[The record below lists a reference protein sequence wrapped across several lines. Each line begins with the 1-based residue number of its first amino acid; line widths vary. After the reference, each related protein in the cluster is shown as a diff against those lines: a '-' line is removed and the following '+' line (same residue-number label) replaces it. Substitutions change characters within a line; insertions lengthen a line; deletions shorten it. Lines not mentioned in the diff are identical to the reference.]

1 MRKQVCYT
9 LLLVSLLLVFA
20 VVPAVGQTVDW
31 NITWQ
36 DDGSIVETVS
46 LDKINLVL
54 DNKAWQSSTDN
65 KGHLILTRQTA
76 GWEEYRQ
83 LTDRLPLSVQS
94 RDYLVLQRATIN
106 SEDFKPD
113 PQGLY
118 HQIAAVPDA
127 QLSIKMPG
135 IIHDHSAD
143 MIVDSQEAVW
153 KLGRLDHMT
162 TEDLLLKATIF
173 DGLLVGVLL
182 VGGAVIVIGLLF
194 LRSIRRVNQLI
205 EEEYSLE
212 NITLEAAG
220 QETEGTEEQK
230 N

>member
-1 MRKQVCYT
+1 MRKQVCFT
-9 LLLVSLLLVFA
+9 LLLLSLLLLIT
-20 VVPAVGQTVDW
+20 VPAAGQTVDW
-31 NITWQ
+31 NLTWQ

-46 LDKINLVL
+46 LEKINLVL
-54 DNKAWQSSTDN
+54 DTGEWQSSTDN
-65 KGHLILTRQTA
+65 NGHLIFTRQIA
-76 GWEEYRQ
+76 GWEQYHK
-83 LTDRLPLSVQS
+83 LTDRLPLSIQS
-94 RDYLVLQRATIN
+94 RNYLVMQRAVIN
-106 SEDFKPD
+106 SDDFVPD

-143 MIVDSQEAVW
+143 TIVDSQEAVW
-153 KLGRLDHMT
+153 KLGRLDHIT
-162 TEDLLLKATIF
+162 TEDLLLRATVF

-212 NITLEAAG
+212 NITLEVPG
-220 QETEGTEEQK
+220 EESEGTEEQK